1 MAIEYVFV
9 DTCVLSD
16 IIRQY
21 NPLCPRNPLQEGNY
35 LKKDMLRY
43 VNQIITDVEDNG
55 YIIASTFA
63 FVELI
68 NKLDDIFSGSVSKER
83 LLGVVNQPPSWF
95 IVEDMNKDTAI
106 HFCDVPASVGGTSI
120 SSDDAIHVATAM
132 QRGDALLF
140 LTTDQTISKLSLPK
154 ITFVN
159 S

>member
-1 MAIEYVFV
+1 MAIKYAFV

-21 NPLCPRNPLQEGNY
+21 NPLCPRNPLQVGKY
-35 LKKDMLRY
+35 LKKDMLRH
-43 VNQIITDVEDNG
+43 VNQIITDTEDNG
-55 YIIASTFA
+55 YIIASSFA

-68 NKLDDIFSGSVSKER
+68 NKLDDIFAGAVSKER
-83 LLGVVNQPPSWF
+83 LLGVMNQPPSWF

-106 HFCDVPASVGGTSI
+106 HFCDVPVSVKGISI

-132 QRGDALLF
+132 QRGDALFF
-140 LTTDQTISKLSLPK
+140 LTTDQRISKLSLSN
-154 ITFVN
+154 ITFVD

>member
-68 NKLDDIFSGSVSKER
+68 NKLDDIFSGIRFKGEIAWGCESA
-83 LLGVVNQPPSWF
+83 
-95 IVEDMNKDTAI
+95 AI
-106 HFCDVPASVGGTSI
+106 MVYS
-120 SSDDAIHVATAM
+120 
-132 QRGDALLF
+132 
-140 LTTDQTISKLSLPK
+140 
-154 ITFVN
+154 
-159 S
+159 